1 MTELAWGK
9 DGVLVLRGTLPAAAA
24 ASLAAGQVVDGQ
36 VVDGQVVLRHL
47 DGWDIRTVRPDLD
60 GSTFSAAIPVG
71 AMEVFG
77 TRQPLRDGQ
86 WEVTLRTADGPV
98 PVGPIAA
105 DGRPVT
111 VGHKVFRASAAP
123 DGAGIRLVVGPALGV
138 TERGRIRRRLLRD
151 IYYRLQRLLPVR
163 DEILLSSFHGKQC
176 GDNPRGIA
184 DELRRRGDRRRNIWA
199 INDWSVPVPVPQEA
213 SAVLIGT
220 RAYFAA
226 LARSRYLIYNDH
238 VPLPYRK
245 RRGQRHVQTW
255 HGTPL
260 KRIGYDIGEPA
271 MASGRRYLG
280 YMAADVAQWDMLL
293 SPNPFSTPI
302 MRRAFGFG
310 GEICETGYPRDDAL
324 VAAAAAADPATSV
337 RQRLGLPPGK
347 RVAMY
352 VPTWRDNQHDAGG
365 RYLLDF
371 RLDLEAASRRLGGE
385 WVLLIRGHHL
395 MAGGI
400 PAAAIGGFTI
410 DVTGFPDIGDLLLV
424 TDVLITDYSSVMF
437 DFAPTG
443 RPMLFFTYDLREYRD
458 QIRGFYFDF
467 EAQAPGPLLATSDE
481 VVAALADIDSVA
493 AKYHQA
499 AAAFAARFCP
509 LDDGQAAARA
519 CDRIF
524 GS

>member
-1 MTELAWGK
+1 MTELAWEN
-9 DGVLVLRGTLPAAAA
+9 DGELRLRGRWPADVAAA
-24 ASLAAGQVVDGQ
+24 LAAGTAG
-36 VVDGQVVLRHL
+36 GCQVVLRHL

-60 GSTFSAAIPVG
+60 GDRFSAAIPVG
-71 AMEVFG
+71 AMEAFG
-77 TRQPLRDGQ
+77 ARQPLRDGR
-86 WEVTLRTADGPV
+86 WEISLSAADGPV
-98 PVGPIAA
+98 DIRPVAVDRRCVSIGRKVYRCIAA
-105 DGRPVT
+105 
-111 VGHKVFRASAAP
+111 A

-184 DELRRRGDRRRNIWA
+184 DELDRRGDGRNKIWA
-199 INDWSVPVPVPQEA
+199 INDWSVPVPEEA

-226 LARSRYLIYNDH
+226 LARSKYLVYNDH

-245 RRGQRHVQTW
+245 RRGQQHVQTW

-271 MASGRRYLG
+271 MASGRRYFD
-280 YMAADVAQWDMLL
+280 YMAADVAQWDLLL

-302 MRRAFGFG
+302 FRHAFRFA

-324 VAAAAAADPATSV
+324 VTAAAAADPATGI

-352 VPTWRDNQHDAGG
+352 VPTWRDHRRDASG

-371 RLDLEAASRRLGGE
+371 KLDLAAASRRLGAG

-395 MAGGI
+395 MAHGI
-400 PAAAIGGFTI
+400 PATTIPGFTL
-410 DVTGFPDIGDLLLV
+410 DVTGYPDIGDLLTV

-443 RPMLFFTYDLREYRD
+443 RPMVFFTYDLDEYRD

-467 EAQAPGPLLATSDE
+467 EAQAPGPLLATSAE
-481 VVAALADIDSVA
+481 VVAALADIDAVA
-493 AKYHQA
+493 ARYEQA
-499 AAAFAARFCP
+499 AAAFSAKFGP
-509 LDDGQAAARA
+509 LDDGKAAARA